1 LASTTTERPPVA
13 PAPEPEPE
21 LVAPWRSP
29 RLLTRVGLL
38 TAILLVIFAALFLR
52 LWALQVL
59 SGTK

>member
-1 LASTTTERPPVA
+1 LASTTTERPAVE
-13 PAPEPEPE
+13 PAPEAEPE

-52 LWALQVL
+52 L
-59 SGTK
+59 